1 MFQYD
6 EICIRTFLEKQLQ
19 LFSEEVAKTPEE
31 ADEFLSDC
39 MACVFGSIKE
49 VREYF
54 EDQGTDIAGM
64 DDDDLRDSAEVFE
77 LPDKRYLIVES

>member
-19 LFSEEVAKTPEE
+19 LFQEEVAATPEE

-39 MACVFGSIKE
+39 MAFVCGSLKE

-54 EDQGTDIAGM
+54 EEQGTDIAGM
-64 DDDDLRDSAEVFE
+64 DDSDLLEAEEVFA
-77 LPDKRYLIVES
+77 LPDGRFLIVES